1 VTEASKHAVI
11 RAKLKYPTVES
22 FVTGYAQ
29 NVSKYG
35 IFFKTPQPREVGTP
49 VKFELK
55 LADDTVVLL
64 GLGEVAWNR
73 TLDEGSKPAG
83 MGIKFLKLDA
93 TSKETIRKILVHKKQ
108 DDVLGPSRYSEAP
121 PPAATEPVLETTAVT
136 PDAHEV
142 DAHRVRRHRHA
153 DVSLSDVD
161 SMLENIAAGTLK
173 KRHKKAHGES
183 ADPPAEDRSAE
194 EARRKAEQE
203 ARQKAEQEAR
213 RKAEQEARQKADE
226 EARQKADE
234 EARQKVEQE
243 ARQKAD
249 EEDIIQARAR
259 AAEQKRKA
267 EQKAARIEADQEEID
282 DVIAAFDAIQMPGD
296 EPPPPRAVSA
306 APPVPREDLPALH
319 RPEHR
324 SSSTSIADLISSEI
338 GDGGLTETLEPDGV
352 EPLSVPPLSIAPL
365 SIAPLSIAPLSS
377 AEANED
383 EDATGIITTPS
394 PHSDSGEF
402 DVASLDDDDA
412 IVLDDDDELDDSAI
426 IGDHIEDSDMD
437 FDDSGFLDAKDYII
451 AESTDEMDIEVS
463 TAVPRHMVEELIGD
477 DDVFEPEPLDDDDET
492 VSASD
497 RIGTLI
503 EDLSKDDA
511 LPRPTWSES
520 LLEDGSVGPALD
532 DIFDG
537 EASRTEHSVSEREQH
552 LARVSHAPETLPDD
566 ALPAD
571 LARLV
576 AQRRSL
582 PPPSLPPP
590 VMPPRFVAP
599 PTMDDTNEDL
609 TGPGDL
615 PGGGK
620 KKGLFG
626 KIFGK

>member
-1 VTEASKHAVI
+1 MTEASKHAVI

-121 PPAATEPVLETTAVT
+121 PPAVTEPAPETTAAVQ
-136 PDAHEV
+136 DAHEG
-142 DAHRVRRHRHA
+142 DAHRVRRHRHS

-161 SMLENIAAGTLK
+161 SMLEDIAAGTLK
-173 KRHKKAHGES
+173 KRHKKVHGES

-194 EARRKAEQE
+194 EARQKAEQE
-203 ARQKAEQEAR
+203 ARQ
-213 RKAEQEARQKADE
+213 KAEQEARQKADE
-226 EARQKADE
+226 EARQKAEQDARQKADE
-234 EARQKVEQE
+234 EARQKAEQE
-243 ARQKAD
+243 VRQKAD

-296 EPPPPRAVSA
+296 ELPPPKKISA
-306 APPVPREDLPALH
+306 APPVPRTDVPALH
-319 RPEHR
+319 RPKPR
-324 SSSTSIADLISSEI
+324 STSTSIADLISSEI

-352 EPLSVPPLSIAPL
+352 EPLSVPPLSIAPSS
-365 SIAPLSIAPLSS
+365 SI
-377 AEANED
+377 EADED
-383 EDATGIITTPS
+383 EDATGIITAS
-394 PHSDSGEF
+394 SLRSDSGEL

-412 IVLDDDDELDDSAI
+412 IVLDDDDELDDSII
-426 IGDHIEDSDMD
+426 IGEHIEDSDMD

-463 TAVPRHMVEELIGD
+463 TAVPRHMVDELIGD
-477 DDVFEPEPLDDDDET
+477 DDVFEPEPLEDDDET
-492 VSASD
+492 VSAND

-520 LLEDGSVGPALD
+520 LLEGGSVGPALD

-537 EASRTEHSVSEREQH
+537 EATRTEHPVSEREQH

-590 VMPPRFVAP
+590 VMPPPFVAP
-599 PTMDDTNEDL
+599 PTMGADDDL
-609 TGPGDL
+609 TGPGDF